1 MQNKPLKK
9 VLTIVFIFAFVSGC
23 GFKKINDPNLKF
35 YSIGDIKLSGNKQ
48 LGLVIQNKLKLSSS
62 TGSKNTLFLNINLE
76 KYKTTREKDSSN
88 KITKYDIKLIANIS
102 IKTSSEI
109 IERKFE
115 TIDFYDVS
123 SDYSDTIRA
132 QKNLESE
139 LAKNI
144 ADELISYLKFKF
156 NNDI

>member
-1 MQNKPLKK
+1 MKK
-9 VLTIVFIFAFVSGC
+9 ILTIVFVFVLVSGC

-62 TGSKNTLFLNINLE
+62 KDSKNTLFLNINLE
-76 KYKTTREKDSSN
+76 KYKTTREKDSTN

-109 IERKFE
+109 LEKKLE

-123 SDYSDTIRA
+123 SDYSNTIRA
-132 QKNLESE
+132 QKNLENE

-144 ADELISYLKFKF
+144 ADELINYLKLKF

>member
-1 MQNKPLKK
+1 MMKK
-9 VLTIVFIFAFVSGC
+9 ILTITFLFVLLSGC
-23 GFKKINDPNLKF
+23 GFKKINEPNLKF

-48 LGLVIQNKLKLSSS
+48 LGLVIQNKLKLSSNKD
-62 TGSKNTLFLNINLE
+62 SKNTLFLNITLE
-76 KYKTTREKDSSN
+76 KNKTMREKNSSN

-109 IERKFE
+109 LEKKFE
-115 TIDFYDVS
+115 TMDFFDVS
-123 SDYSDTIRA
+123 SDYSSTIRA
-132 QKNLESE
+132 QKNLENE

-144 ADELISYLKFKF
+144 ADALINYLKLKF

>member
-1 MQNKPLKK
+1 MMKK
-9 VLTIVFIFAFVSGC
+9 ILTIVFIFAFVSGC

-62 TGSKNTLFLNINLE
+62 TGSKNTLFLDINLE

-123 SDYSDTIRA
+123 SNYSDTIRA

>member
-1 MQNKPLKK
+1 MKK
-9 VLTIVFIFAFVSGC
+9 ILTIVFIFAFVSGC

-62 TGSKNTLFLNINLE
+62 TGSKNTLFLDINLE

-144 ADELISYLKFKF
+144 ADELIRYLKYVSYTHLRA
-156 NNDI
+156 N

>member
-1 MQNKPLKK
+1 MMKK
-9 VLTIVFIFAFVSGC
+9 ILTIVFIFAFVSGG

-62 TGSKNTLFLNINLE
+62 TGSKNTLFLDINLE

>member
-1 MQNKPLKK
+1 MMKK
-9 VLTIVFIFAFVSGC
+9 ILTIVFIFAFVSGC

>member
-1 MQNKPLKK
+1 M
-9 VLTIVFIFAFVSGC
+9 
-23 GFKKINDPNLKF
+23 
-35 YSIGDIKLSGNKQ
+35 
-48 LGLVIQNKLKLSSS
+48 
-62 TGSKNTLFLNINLE
+62 KNTKQPE
-76 KYKTTREKDSSN
+76 REDSSN
-88 KITKYDIKLIANIS
+88 KITKYNIKLIANIK

>member
-1 MQNKPLKK
+1 MKK
-9 VLTIVFIFAFVSGC
+9 ILTIVFIFAFVSGC
-23 GFKKINDPNLKF
+23 GFKKINDPNIKF

-62 TGSKNTLFLNINLE
+62 TGSKNTLFLDINLE

-88 KITKYDIKLIANIS
+88 KITKYDIKLIANIL

-144 ADELISYLKFKF
+144 ADELINYLKFKF

>member
-1 MQNKPLKK
+1 MMKK
-9 VLTIVFIFAFVSGC
+9 ILTIVFIFAFVSGC
-23 GFKKINDPNLKF
+23 GFKKINDPNIKF
-35 YSIGDIKLSGNKQ
+35 YSIGDLKLSGNKQ

-62 TGSKNTLFLNINLE
+62 TGSKNTLFLDINLE

-88 KITKYDIKLIANIS
+88 KITKYDIKLIANIL

>member
-1 MQNKPLKK
+1 MMKK
-9 VLTIVFIFAFVSGC
+9 ILTIVFVFVLVSGC

-62 TGSKNTLFLNINLE
+62 KNSKNTLFLNINLE
-76 KYKTTREKDSSN
+76 KYKTTREKDSTN

-109 IERKFE
+109 LEKKLE

-123 SDYSDTIRA
+123 SDYSNTIRA
-132 QKNLESE
+132 QKNLENE

-144 ADELISYLKFKF
+144 ADELINYLKLKF

>member
-1 MQNKPLKK
+1 MKK
-9 VLTIVFIFAFVSGC
+9 ILTIVFVFVLVSGC

-62 TGSKNTLFLNINLE
+62 KNSKNTLFLNINLE
-76 KYKTTREKDSSN
+76 KYKTTREKDSTN

-109 IERKFE
+109 LEKKLE

-123 SDYSDTIRA
+123 SDYSNTIRA
-132 QKNLESE
+132 QKNLENE

-144 ADELISYLKFKF
+144 ADELINYLKLKF

>member
-1 MQNKPLKK
+1 MMKK
-9 VLTIVFIFAFVSGC
+9 ILTIVFIFAFVSGC
-23 GFKKINDPNLKF
+23 GFKKINDPNIKF

-62 TGSKNTLFLNINLE
+62 TGSKNTLFLDINLE

-88 KITKYDIKLIANIS
+88 KITKYDIKLIANIL

-144 ADELISYLKFKF
+144 ADELINYLKFKF

>member
-1 MQNKPLKK
+1 MMKK
-9 VLTIVFIFAFVSGC
+9 ILTIIFVFVLVSGC

-62 TGSKNTLFLNINLE
+62 TGSKNTLFLDINLE

-123 SDYSDTIRA
+123 SDYSNTIRA
-132 QKNLESE
+132 QKNLENE

-144 ADELISYLKFKF
+144 ADELINYLKLKF

>member
-1 MQNKPLKK
+1 MMKK
-9 VLTIVFIFAFVSGC
+9 ILTIVFIFAFVSGC

-62 TGSKNTLFLNINLE
+62 TGSKNTLFLDINLE

-88 KITKYDIKLIANIS
+88 KITKYDIKLIANIL

>member
-1 MQNKPLKK
+1 MKK
-9 VLTIVFIFAFVSGC
+9 ILTIVFIFAFVSGC

-62 TGSKNTLFLNINLE
+62 TGSKNTLFLDINLE

>member
-1 MQNKPLKK
+1 MMKK
-9 VLTIVFIFAFVSGC
+9 ILTIVFIFAFVSGC

-62 TGSKNTLFLNINLE
+62 KGSKNTLFLNINLE

-109 IERKFE
+109 IEKKFE

-123 SDYSDTIRA
+123 SDYSNTIRA
-132 QKNLESE
+132 QKNLENE

>member
-1 MQNKPLKK
+1 MMKK
-9 VLTIVFIFAFVSGC
+9 ILTIIFVFVLVSGC

-62 TGSKNTLFLNINLE
+62 KDSKNTLFLNINLE
-76 KYKTTREKDSSN
+76 KYKTTREKDSTN

-109 IERKFE
+109 LEKKLE

-123 SDYSDTIRA
+123 SDYSNTIRA
-132 QKNLESE
+132 QKNLENE

-144 ADELISYLKFKF
+144 ADELINYLKLKF

>member
-1 MQNKPLKK
+1 MKK
-9 VLTIVFIFAFVSGC
+9 ILTIIFVFVLVSGC

-62 TGSKNTLFLNINLE
+62 KDSKNTLFLNINLE
-76 KYKTTREKDSSN
+76 KYKTTREKDSTN

-109 IERKFE
+109 LEKKLE

-123 SDYSDTIRA
+123 SDYSNTIRA
-132 QKNLESE
+132 QKNLENE

-144 ADELISYLKFKF
+144 ADELINYLKLKF

>member
-1 MQNKPLKK
+1 MMKK

>member
-1 MQNKPLKK
+1 MKK

>member
-1 MQNKPLKK
+1 MMKK
-9 VLTIVFIFAFVSGC
+9 ILTIVFIFAFVSGC

-62 TGSKNTLFLNINLE
+62 TGSKNTLFLDINLE

-115 TIDFYDVS
+115 TIDFY
-123 SDYSDTIRA
+123 
-132 QKNLESE
+132 
-139 LAKNI
+139 
-144 ADELISYLKFKF
+144 F
-156 NNDI
+156 

>member
-1 MQNKPLKK
+1 MMKK
-9 VLTIVFIFAFVSGC
+9 ILTIVFIFAFVSGC

-62 TGSKNTLFLNINLE
+62 TGSKNTLFLDINLE

-88 KITKYDIKLIANIS
+88 KITKYDIKLIANS
-102 IKTSSEI
+102 LIKTSSEI

-144 ADELISYLKFKF
+144 ADELINYLKFKF

>member
-1 MQNKPLKK
+1 MKK
-9 VLTIVFIFAFVSGC
+9 FEELMSVSSEIENITAEDAK
-23 GFKKINDPNLKF
+23 KKINDPNLKF

-76 KYKTTREKDSSN
+76 KYRTTREKDSSN

>member
-1 MQNKPLKK
+1 MMKK
-9 VLTIVFIFAFVSGC
+9 ILTITFLFVLLSGC
-23 GFKKINDPNLKF
+23 GFKKINEPNLKF

-48 LGLVIQNKLKLSSS
+48 LGLVIQNKLKLSSNKD
-62 TGSKNTLFLNINLE
+62 SKNTLFLNITLE
-76 KYKTTREKDSSN
+76 KNKTMREKDSSN

-109 IERKFE
+109 LEKKFE
-115 TIDFYDVS
+115 TMDFFDVS
-123 SDYSDTIRA
+123 SDYSSTIRA
-132 QKNLESE
+132 QKNLENE

-144 ADELISYLKFKF
+144 ADELINYLKLKF

>member
-1 MQNKPLKK
+1 MKK
-9 VLTIVFIFAFVSGC
+9 ILTIVFIFAFVSGC

-62 TGSKNTLFLNINLE
+62 KGSKNTLFLNINLE

-109 IERKFE
+109 IEKKFE

-123 SDYSDTIRA
+123 SDYSNTIRA
-132 QKNLESE
+132 QKNLENE

>member
-1 MQNKPLKK
+1 MMKK
-9 VLTIVFIFAFVSGC
+9 ILTIVFIFAFVSGC

-62 TGSKNTLFLNINLE
+62 TGSKNTLFLDINLE

-144 ADELISYLKFKF
+144 ADELINYLKFKF

>member
-1 MQNKPLKK
+1 MMKK
-9 VLTIVFIFAFVSGC
+9 ILTIVFIFAFVSGC
-23 GFKKINDPNLKF
+23 GFKKINDPNIKF

-62 TGSKNTLFLNINLE
+62 TGSKNTLFLDINLE
-76 KYKTTREKDSSN
+76 KYKTTREKDLSN
-88 KITKYDIKLIANIS
+88 KITKYDIKLIANIL

-144 ADELISYLKFKF
+144 ADELINYLKFKF

>member
-1 MQNKPLKK
+1 MKRT
-9 VLTIVFIFAFVSGC
+9 LTIIFIFLFISGC

-62 TGSKNTLFLNINLE
+62 TGSKNTLFLDINLE

>member
-1 MQNKPLKK
+1 MKK
-9 VLTIVFIFAFVSGC
+9 ILTIVFIFAFVSGC

-62 TGSKNTLFLNINLE
+62 KGSKNTLFLNINLE

>member
-1 MQNKPLKK
+1 MMKK
-9 VLTIVFIFAFVSGC
+9 ILTIIFVFVLVSGC

-62 TGSKNTLFLNINLE
+62 KNSKNTLFLNINLE
-76 KYKTTREKDSSN
+76 KYKTTREKDSTN

-109 IERKFE
+109 LEKKLE

-123 SDYSDTIRA
+123 SDYSNTIRA
-132 QKNLESE
+132 QKNLENE

-144 ADELISYLKFKF
+144 ADELINYLKLKF